1 MFSGLSPLVVEDV
14 VDEGERILVRART
27 PRGQAARPGCGV
39 PSGRVHGYHERTVAD
54 LPVDGA
60 GRAASAAGPAPG
72 VLSHLPEQVPGV
84 LERYQRR
91 TPPAGWSDDSGV
103 LKQDTAG
110 APQTWA
116 GPTGRDRRLVIEATV
131 PLPAVGSGSAE
142 GTRSSETGAH

>member
-72 VLSHLPEQVPGV
+72 VLRAGVLSHLP
-84 LERYQRR
+84 
-91 TPPAGWSDDSGV
+91 
-103 LKQDTAG
+103 
-110 APQTWA
+110 
-116 GPTGRDRRLVIEATV
+116 
-131 PLPAVGSGSAE
+131 
-142 GTRSSETGAH
+142 